1 MLAVPVRLKRSL
13 CGAATSCQSVQVTAC
28 FGSRNH
34 EAPFASKYNHVCID
48 GEPYNGS
55 GPALTASGVN
65 GRDEIAEC
73 QALLLIG
80 FHDTHLSF
88 A

>member
-1 MLAVPVRLKRSL
+1 MQCQCASNAPCAERQQVGESVR
-13 CGAATSCQSVQVTAC
+13 VTAY

-34 EAPFASKYNHVCID
+34 EARFASKYNHVRID

-55 GPALTASGVN
+55 RPALTTSGVN

-80 FHDTHLSF
+80 FHDVCF
-88 A
+88 